1 MLLSINFP
9 SWLRPEMIP
18 GLPFRWYG
26 LMYILAFITA
36 FLVYRRQVKER
47 HFPMSDEQLYSLFTW
62 AILGILL
69 GARLFAT
76 IVYETSDIYK
86 HQPWL
91 VFWPFRNGQFTGLM
105 GMSYHGGAIGC
116 LLAVILFSKIKH
128 FSFREIGDMFAA
140 SVPLG
145 YTFGRLGNF
154 INAELYGRVTTGPM
168 GMVFPYAR
176 PLSISEDWVREAADK
191 TGAAITNGWVNLPRH
206 PSQLY
211 EMLFEGVLLWVII
224 WLFRNRKPFNGFL
237 MGMYF
242 MGYGLFRFF
251 IEYFREPDEDLGY
264 RIELVKST
272 LSSAYAHPPLS
283 FSTGQILCTLMIL
296 FGIIWVIICSR
307 LPNRGPVRVYNLDV
321 ASGGEQDDG
330 KADMEKASKRNQRR
344 KLRRKLRSIMTKRKT
359 KIVCSLGPAS
369 SSDEVVRNLILAGMN
384 IARLNFSH
392 GSQETHR
399 ASIDQ
404 VRRISQELGIP
415 VAILLDTKGP
425 EIRTG
430 MVENDGKVTINKGDS
445 VLVSTDDCFTT
456 MAQGQNPAR
465 ISITWKEAASKLQCG
480 NRILIADG
488 LLELDVLEIAQGVM
502 HCRADNAAI
511 IGSKKNVNL
520 IGVHAGLPILA
531 EQDKEDLAFGVE
543 MDLDFVAASFLS
555 FPHEVI
561 EIRKYLD
568 NLHSN
573 MKIIAKIESNEGLEN
588 IKEITH
594 FADGVMVA
602 RGDLGVQLPTE
613 QIPLAQKHIIGACR
627 KAGKPVITATQMLE
641 SMIVNP
647 RPTRA
652 ELTDVANA
660 IFDGTDAVMLSGE
673 TASGAYPVE
682 AVKMM
687 DKIAVTVE
695 QSPEFRT
702 RMKNFH
708 DECHSEAHNSRGNL
722 SITMARSGVEIAS
735 AIDAKAIVT
744 STLSGNTAR
753 LLSVFR
759 PDEPILAISPDNHAR
774 RVMQL
779 YWGVYPHE
787 TARADETEGMIQN
800 SIRVASETGVAG
812 ISDKIL
818 LVAGLPLTSPHMVNT
833 VRVIM
838 LGTVL
843 ARSAAGGHADPEIAR
858 AKGRVIHAANPYEA
872 RDRYMSMGGEILI
885 CKTLTEDYTPMIRI
899 VSGVIC
905 EGVSEINEE
914 RLREINPRLVWLTH
928 VRNASGKLESGL
940 SVTIDAKQLLIYE
953 GIL

>member
-1 MLLSINFP
+1 
-9 SWLRPEMIP
+9 
-18 GLPFRWYG
+18 
-26 LMYILAFITA
+26 
-36 FLVYRRQVKER
+36 
-47 HFPMSDEQLYSLFTW
+47 
-62 AILGILL
+62 
-69 GARLFAT
+69 
-76 IVYETSDIYK
+76 
-86 HQPWL
+86 
-91 VFWPFRNGQFTGLM
+91 
-105 GMSYHGGAIGC
+105 
-116 LLAVILFSKIKH
+116 
-128 FSFREIGDMFAA
+128 
-140 SVPLG
+140 
-145 YTFGRLGNF
+145 
-154 INAELYGRVTTGPM
+154 
-168 GMVFPYAR
+168 MV
-176 PLSISEDWVREAADK
+176 
-191 TGAAITNGWVNLPRH
+191 
-206 PSQLY
+206 
-211 EMLFEGVLLWVII
+211 
-224 WLFRNRKPFNGFL
+224 
-237 MGMYF
+237 
-242 MGYGLFRFF
+242 
-251 IEYFREPDEDLGY
+251 
-264 RIELVKST
+264 
-272 LSSAYAHPPLS
+272 
-283 FSTGQILCTLMIL
+283 
-296 FGIIWVIICSR
+296 
-307 LPNRGPVRVYNLDV
+307 
-321 ASGGEQDDG
+321 
-330 KADMEKASKRNQRR
+330 
-344 KLRRKLRSIMTKRKT
+344 KRKT

-369 SSDEVVRNLILAGMN
+369 SSDEVVKELILAGMN

-392 GSQETHR
+392 GSYESHR
-399 ASIDQ
+399 ASIEQ

-445 VLVSTDDCFTT
+445 VLVSTDDCLTT
-456 MAQGQNPAR
+456 AVQGSNPAH
-465 ISITWKEAASKLQCG
+465 IAITWKEAASKLQCG

-488 LLELDVLEIAQGVM
+488 LLELDVIDISQGIM
-502 HCRADNAAI
+502 HCNAANTAV

-531 EQDKEDLAFGVE
+531 EQDKKDLAFGVE

-555 FPHEVI
+555 FAHEVI

-588 IKEITH
+588 IKEITRL
-594 FADGVMVA
+594 ADGVMVA

-627 KAGKPVITATQMLE
+627 KAGKPVITATQMLD

-695 QSPEFRT
+695 QSPEFHV
-702 RMKNFH
+702 RMRDFH
-708 DECHSEAHNSRGNL
+708 DECHSDAHNSKGNL

-735 AIDAKAIVT
+735 TIGAKAIVT

-759 PDEPILAISPDNHAR
+759 PDEPILAISPDDHAR

-779 YWGVYPHE
+779 YWGVYAHE
-787 TARADETEGMIQN
+787 TARADETEGMILN
-800 SIRVASETGVAG
+800 SIRVATESGAAG

-843 ARSAAGGHADPEIAR
+843 ARSAAGGCADPNIIR
-858 AKGRVIHAANPYEA
+858 AKGRVIHAATPFEA
-872 RDRYMSMGGEILI
+872 REKLMSSGGEILI
-885 CKTLTEDYTPMIRI
+885 CKTLTEEYTPIIRFVNGI
-899 VSGVIC
+899 IC
-905 EGVSEINEE
+905 EGVSEISDE
-914 RLREINPRLVWLTH
+914 RLRETNPHLVWLTH
-928 VRNASGKLESGL
+928 VRNATEKLESGL
-940 SVTIDAKQLLIYE
+940 TVTIDAKQLLVYE